1 MKRIA
6 LAGGIGSGKSA
17 AETHLRDRGF
27 TVIDADEVARR
38 VVEPGEPAWRAL
50 VDAFGSAVLTADG
63 AIDRAF
69 VADVVF
75 HDPSALRR
83 LNGITHGYIGAE
95 ILRRLEAATGPAAFV
110 ALPLYRPEH
119 RAVFELDEVWVLSTE
134 LDTVLARLC
143 ADRGFTEEDAR
154 ARLSNQ
160 PPLASLVAMADRVIR
175 NNGTLDE
182 LFAELDGALVASGI
196 VRG

>member
-17 AETHLRDRGF
+17 AERHLRDRGF
-27 TVIDADEVARR
+27 NVIDADEVARR

-50 VDAFGSAVLTADG
+50 VDAFGTAVLTADG
-63 AIDRAF
+63 TIDRAF
-69 VADVVF
+69 VAEVVF

-160 PPLASLVAMADRVIR
+160 PPLASLVATADRVIR
-175 NNGTLDE
+175 NDGTLDE